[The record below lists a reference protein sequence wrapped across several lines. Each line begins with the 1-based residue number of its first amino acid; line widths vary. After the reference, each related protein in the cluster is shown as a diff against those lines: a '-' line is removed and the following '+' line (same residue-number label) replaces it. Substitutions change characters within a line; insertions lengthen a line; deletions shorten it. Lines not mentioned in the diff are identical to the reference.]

1 MAAGVHVGCE
11 EPEAALGASEGETL
25 VLCGLPF
32 LLLLDWW
39 SLSSV
44 SGAGLAVPHSLA
56 CPVPDW
62 WFFTVLHSSAWLTVA
77 RACIMRV
84 CPG

>member
-62 WFFTVLHSSAWLTVA
+62 RFFTVLHSSAWLTVA